1 MRNAILLAIAVA
13 LPLAACGRES
23 SALAPKG
30 WQAAP
35 GSSDEWSNGSG
46 AALQSYGVVRRPFSG
61 SLQDLASAATIDVL
75 LHHHGSRLRGS
86 SPFAPCPGA
95 AGVATFALPDAQV
108 LEEGFALRDGGST
121 RTTYVRPAAAAADPS
136 VNDAMQNALCVP
148 PA

>member
-1 MRNAILLAIAVA
+1 LAIAIT
-13 LPLAACGRES
+13 LPLAACGRDG

-30 WQAAP
+30 WQAVP
-35 GSSDEWSNGSG
+35 GSSDEWSNGSD
-46 AALQSYGVVRRPFSG
+46 AALQSYSIVRHPFSG

-86 SPFAPCPGA
+86 TPFAPCPGA

-108 LEEGFALRDGGST
+108 LQEGFALRDGSSI
-121 RTTYVRPAAAAADPS
+121 RTSYVRPAAAPADPS
-136 VNDAMQNALCVP
+136 VNDAMQSALCTP

>member
-13 LPLAACGRES
+13 LPLAACGREG

-30 WQAAP
+30 WQAVP
-35 GSSDEWSNGSG
+35 GASDEWSNGSN
-46 AALQSYGVVRRPFSG
+46 ATLQSYGVVRRPFSG

-95 AGVATFALPDAQV
+95 AGVATFALPGAHV
-108 LEEGFALRDGGST
+108 LQEGFALRDGSSI
-121 RTTYVRPAAAAADPS
+121 RTTYVRPAAGAADPS
-136 VNDAMQNALCVP
+136 VTDAMQSALCAP